1 MTTLALLAP
10 SGLYRDCLKS
20 VLEAQ
25 VGIEAVEAADDP
37 DGLQSLLGR
46 CTVDVVIVD
55 HAVSGGMVTIRSV
68 AELAGPIPL
77 VVFCVP
83 ATEHHTIE
91 CVEAGALG
99 FTWQGGGVSD
109 LIDSINGARQG
120 ELYCKPRVAA
130 LLSRR
135 LHALRVGRDCGATG
149 RSLTER
155 EGVIVELIDQGFTN
169 RQIADSLRIRVTTVK
184 NHVHNILEKLHV
196 HNRGAAAALL
206 RGRVGAHNDSID
218 QEVQRSTIERSGSAV
233 LEDEVA
239 RSPRFSSD

>member
-1 MTTLALLAP
+1 MTTLALLASP
-10 SGLYRDCLKS
+10 GLYRDCLKS
-20 VLEAQ
+20 VLQAR

-37 DGLQSLLGR
+37 NDLEALLGR
-46 CTVDVVIVD
+46 FTVDVVLVD

-68 AELAGPIPL
+68 AELAGAIPL

-109 LIDSINGARQG
+109 LIHSIEGARRG

-135 LHALRVGRDCGATG
+135 LHALRVGRDCGAAG

-155 EGVIVELIDQGFTN
+155 EGMIVE
-169 RQIADSLRIRVTTVK
+169 
-184 NHVHNILEKLHV
+184 
-196 HNRGAAAALL
+196 
-206 RGRVGAHNDSID
+206 
-218 QEVQRSTIERSGSAV
+218 
-233 LEDEVA
+233 
-239 RSPRFSSD
+239 